1 MSDLD
6 YIINKR
12 TETAKSIRGL
22 KTLEEVALEFHILD
36 DSDPMLYFMYK
47 MVNKNEL
54 YEYEIE
60 EINKTIDVLKTNQK
74 RINEYNLSVITNDY
88 ASSHIF

>member
-6 YIINKR
+6 HIIYKR
-12 TETAKSIRGL
+12 NETAKTIRGL
-22 KTLEEVALEFHILD
+22 KTLEEVALEYHILD

-47 MVNKNEL
+47 MVNKGEL
-54 YEYEIE
+54 YDYEIE

-74 RINEYNLSVITNDY
+74 RINDFNLSIITNTMR
-88 ASSHIF
+88 